1 MAQRQFII
9 TVTDEHHRGPGH
21 KMPSN
26 IPVLHSSIPHSTVR
40 LHSSSSSVYSHMD
53 SLTSLS
59 HSPRKRLSSC
69 MELPMLLPLCSTK
82 NHILLNRTKLLQKI
96 PALLSSANVLL
107 PARTFSVSIT
117 VTGVNCSDYFPSL
130 SVSGFYSVTYFL
142 PSSIPTPPYPC
153 SITQVRI
160 YASHAIL

>member
-1 MAQRQFII
+1 MSITEGQGTKCQATFLSCTAASPTVQLDHTVQVAVS
-9 TVTDEHHRGPGH
+9 TVTW
-21 KMPSN
+21 
-26 IPVLHSSIPHSTVR
+26 IPSIP
-40 LHSSSSSVYSHMD
+40 
-53 SLTSLS
+53 
-59 HSPRKRLSSC
+59 SPILPGNFSSC
-69 MELPMLLPLCSTK
+69 MELPVLFPLCSTK
-82 NHILLNRTKLLQKI
+82 NYILLNRTKLLQKS

-107 PARTFSVSIT
+107 PACTFSVSIT

-160 YASHAIL
+160 YAISL